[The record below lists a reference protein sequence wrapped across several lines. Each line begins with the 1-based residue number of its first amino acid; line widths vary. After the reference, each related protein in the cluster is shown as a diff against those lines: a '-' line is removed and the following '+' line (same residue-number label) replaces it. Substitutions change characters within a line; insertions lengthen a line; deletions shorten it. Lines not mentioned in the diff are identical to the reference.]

1 MNTPISVFHKMH
13 NMVSKLIT
21 IAVEHLKLLFHPV
34 IVNAFV
40 FYDANRQVSPENW
53 GVSIIFFVSTQI
65 RAKKSYLYLCWQS
78 TSNNYV

>member
-40 FYDANRQVSPENW
+40 SP
-53 GVSIIFFVSTQI
+53 QI
-65 RAKKSYLYLCWQS
+65 RA
-78 TSNNYV
+78 